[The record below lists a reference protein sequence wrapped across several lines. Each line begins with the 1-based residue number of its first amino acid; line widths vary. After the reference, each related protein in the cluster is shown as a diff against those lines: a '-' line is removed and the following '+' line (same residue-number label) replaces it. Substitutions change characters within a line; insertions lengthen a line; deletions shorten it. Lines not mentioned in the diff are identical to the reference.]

1 MLTHD
6 SNKHVDLVLEG
17 GGVKNIALLG
27 AVLALSEA
35 GYTFPR
41 VAGTSGGAIIAAAV
55 AAYQRA
61 GPDLGGLVDAMM
73 ELDNKRVPPFRGR
86 GLFGGPLSVPLPLV
100 GAGGPPARHPPSGHP
115 APPRGQ
121 QSAS

>member
-6 SNKHVDLVLEG
+6 SDKHVDLVLEG

-55 AAYQRA
+55 AAYERA
-61 GPDLGGLVDAMM
+61 GLDLGGLVDAMKAV
-73 ELDNKRVPPFRGR
+73 DNKRVTAHRRPGADARPPFRA
-86 GLFGGPLSVPLPLV
+86 LGPVAPRR
-100 GAGGPPARHPPSGHP
+100 PPPRPHINPDPGP
-115 APPRGQ
+115 APRR
-121 QSAS
+121 

>member
-17 GGVKNIALLG
+17 GGVKNVALLG

-61 GPDLGGLVDAMM
+61 GLDLGGLVDALMAV
-73 ELDNKRVPPFRGR
+73 DNKRFTAYRRPGVISRALFRALHPGR
-86 GLFGGPLSVPLPLV
+86 
-100 GAGGPPARHPPSGHP
+100 H
-115 APPRGQ
+115 
-121 QSAS
+121 

>member
-61 GPDLGGLVDAMM
+61 GLDLGGLVDAMM
-73 ELDNKRVPPFRGR
+73 EVDNKRFTAYRRRGVVGR
-86 GLFGGPLSVPLPLV
+86 PLSARRRPG
-100 GAGGPPARHPPSGHP
+100 GAGGRHG
-115 APPRGQ
+115 RGYIYRN
-121 QSAS
+121 

>member
-17 GGVKNIALLG
+17 GGVKNVALLG

-41 VAGTSGGAIIAAAV
+41 IAGTSGGAIIAAAV

-61 GPDLGGLVDAMM
+61 GLDLGGLVDAMM
-73 ELDNKRVPPFRGR
+73 EVDNKRFTAFRRR
-86 GLFGGPLSVPLPLV
+86 GVIVGPLSGAIDLGRHGGLP
-100 GAGGPPARHPPSGHP
+100 ASGHLH
-115 APPRGQ
+115 Q
-121 QSAS
+121 V